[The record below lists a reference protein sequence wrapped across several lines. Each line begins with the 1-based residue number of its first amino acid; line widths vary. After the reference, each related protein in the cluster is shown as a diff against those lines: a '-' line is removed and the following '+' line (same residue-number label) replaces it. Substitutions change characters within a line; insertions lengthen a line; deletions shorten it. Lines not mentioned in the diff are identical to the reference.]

1 MSEEGE
7 EEVDDEVRTQNCDR
21 NDKLADENAKVL
33 SQGDDTEIVRAKAR
47 RRLEKTKSQASKA
60 SSMRDVTS

>member
-21 NDKLADENAKVL
+21 NDNLADENAKVL

-47 RRLEKTKSQASKA
+47 RRLEKTKS
-60 SSMRDVTS
+60 

>member
-33 SQGDDTEIVRAKAR
+33 SQGDDTEVMRPKAR
-47 RRLEKTKSQASKA
+47 RRLEKTKS
-60 SSMRDVTS
+60 